1 MEPQLAE
8 VVARAEAL
16 AADITLEAVRRWK
29 EAAPGRK
36 AVGYMP
42 VYAPREVLHAAG
54 VLPVA
59 VMGGGDAVE
68 IVRGDAYFQS
78 YICQIPRS
86 TIELGLNGGLD
97 ALDGMIFPSTC
108 DVIRNLSGMWQVL
121 FPGRYV
127 RYLDVPQNFGDSL
140 GGAYFVADLRALLRE
155 LCALSGREPD
165 DAALWASIELYDRNR
180 ALMQELYAL
189 RAATPW
195 LVPTTE
201 LYQVLRAG
209 NALPVEEHN
218 ALLADYIAAARA
230 SGRPVEDRA
239 RVALTG
245 CFCEQ
250 PPLGLLLTLERSGC
264 YVVADDF
271 CRGARFIEGPV
282 AEGGHAGDPL
292 EALARAFL
300 RRGAR
305 CQSMY
310 LDRGEK
316 GAALLAE
323 ARAASAEGVIFA
335 SPSFCDPALLD
346 QPMTLAHVAAA
357 GLPTT
362 SFKYAENT
370 GQFQAIR
377 EQTGAFADSI
387 KIWGEAEAA
396 PDPAAP
402 RRLPVLGGGRPS

>member
-1 MEPQLAE
+1 MDPQVNE
-8 VVARAEAL
+8 Q
-16 AADITLEAVRRWK
+16 LEAVRRRAESLAGDLRLEAVQRWK
-29 EAAPGRK
+29 EQTGGK

-42 VYAPREVLHAAG
+42 VYVPREVLHAAG
-54 VLPVA
+54 VLPVG
-59 VMGGGDAVE
+59 VWGGGDAVE

-86 TIELGLNGGLD
+86 TIELGLSGALD

-121 FPGRYV
+121 FPDSYV
-127 RYLDVPQNFGDSL
+127 RYFDVPQNFAPDL
-140 GGAYFVADLRALLRE
+140 GGKFMEHELRTLLAE
-155 LCALSGREPD
+155 MEQLSGRRVDE
-165 DAALWASIELYDRNR
+165 DALRASIALYNENR
-180 ALMQELYAL
+180 RLIAALYAL
-189 RAATPW
+189 RQEAPW

-209 NALPVEEHN
+209 NVIPVEEHN
-218 ALLADYIAAARA
+218 VLLAEYTEAARA
-230 SGRPVEDRA
+230 SERPVEDRA

-271 CRGARFIEGPV
+271 ARGARFI
-282 AEGGHAGDPL
+282 AGDVDADADDPL
-292 EALARAFL
+292 AALARAFVT
-300 RRGAR
+300 RSVP
-305 CQSMY
+305 CQTMY

-316 GAALLAE
+316 GAGLLEE
-323 ARAASAEGVIFA
+323 ARAAGAEGVVFA
-335 SPSFCDPALLD
+335 AASFCDPALLD
-346 QPMTLAHVAAA
+346 QPMTEAAVAKA

-362 SFKYAENT
+362 SFKYAENN
-370 GQFQAIR
+370 GQFQVIR

-387 KIWGEAEAA
+387 KIWSET
-396 PDPAAP
+396 
-402 RRLPVLGGGRPS
+402 